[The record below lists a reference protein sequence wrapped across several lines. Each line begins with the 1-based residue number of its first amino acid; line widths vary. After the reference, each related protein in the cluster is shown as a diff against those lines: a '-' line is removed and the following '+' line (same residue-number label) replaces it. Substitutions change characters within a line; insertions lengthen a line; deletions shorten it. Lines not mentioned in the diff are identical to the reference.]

1 MVADTTYHEWRVE
14 DAPRYLRERA
24 DATISAAE
32 ATLSTLRRGRLAYS
46 DGDVYTEAY
55 SDAEWLDALQSAVM
69 DLQGAMDCLHEA
81 LTIDQTPLTEIES

>member
-14 DAPRYLRERA
+14 DAPRSLREHA
-24 DATISAAE
+24 DATISGAE

-46 DGDVYTEAY
+46 D
-55 SDAEWLDALQSAVM
+55 AEWLYAIQSAVV

-81 LTIDQTPLTEIES
+81 LTIEQTPLTEIES